1 MLQERSFQRRRENV
15 QRQLSL
21 WPEKERLDVWEGLDP
36 EAKKTIID
44 LLVRLIGKAVRAR
57 EDDDER

>member
-1 MLQERSFQRRRENV
+1 M

-21 WPEKERLDVWEGLDP
+21 WPEEERLDVWEGLDP

>member
-1 MLQERSFQRRRENV
+1 M

-21 WPEKERLDVWEGLDP
+21 WPEEERLDLWESLDP
-36 EAKKTIID
+36 ETKKAVIALIA
-44 LLVRLIGKAVRAR
+44 RLIGKAVQTG